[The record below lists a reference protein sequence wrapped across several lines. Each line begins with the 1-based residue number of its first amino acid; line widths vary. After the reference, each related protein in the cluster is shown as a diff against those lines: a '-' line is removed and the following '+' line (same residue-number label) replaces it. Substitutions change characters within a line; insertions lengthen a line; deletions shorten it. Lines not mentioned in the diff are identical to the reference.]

1 MNIVNEIREKQNQII
16 AMVNVTFEEL
26 IRQVEEVV
34 SEGRELSIE
43 FESVYPITN
52 ATGFKGNKPIAVII
66 DNERSIAP
74 TWKAVVRK
82 VLEDVVQNET
92 MKKRMFELRDKMLGR
107 VRTRLSSNP
116 NGMRSPLM
124 ICEELYIE
132 THYDTETLMRFL
144 LDILNEIQYDS
155 NKIKVVIK
163 SKRA

>member
-1 MNIVNEIREKQNQII
+1 MNIINEIREKQNQII

-74 TWKAVVRK
+74 TWKTVVRK
-82 VLEDVVQNET
+82 VLEDVIQNEE

-107 VRTRLSSNP
+107 VRTRLSSKLD
-116 NGMRSPLM
+116 GMRSPLKL
-124 ICEELYIE
+124 CEQLYIE

-163 SKRA
+163 PKRV